1 MGLTRCYKMEGF
13 YIYRKTNRKL
23 AVISAMNCSLEPHM
37 LHQLLNTNEVGSSI
51 VRLLLWLRLGRRPAA
66 ETVRYRHATLS
77 RRIQRLHGP
86 FNATDRRSLPTWAR
100 HPREQS
106 QVCQYRHIL
115 GAGKCSR

>member
-51 VRLLLWLRLGRRPAA
+51 VRLLL
-66 ETVRYRHATLS
+66 
-77 RRIQRLHGP
+77 
-86 FNATDRRSLPTWAR
+86 
-100 HPREQS
+100 
-106 QVCQYRHIL
+106 
-115 GAGKCSR
+115 